1 MPLTI
6 KQTRDDLLSKLGIE
20 DATTASALALQDV
33 VIAINGAMQMLQTA
47 GQDFF
52 TREFQTITLLAGTT
66 FYTISNVQA
75 ILGPVRWND
84 SKPLRELE
92 SRGEIDQFSRI
103 FMGGTA
109 YGTGTPAEPEACFF
123 EAVRNSN
130 SSSAGDITQFNLF
143 LAPIPTALAPGT
155 LTMEV
160 VNDAVNYAVGDLSST
175 VVLPVAQSYTETVFL
190 PIARMLITRS
200 HLFSRPD
207 ILEGLTTDYNTAMAR
222 LATVGGFPDAVQP
235 EPDRK
240 TKG

>member
-1 MPLTI
+1 MSLTI
-6 KQTRDDLLSKLGIE
+6 QQTRDDLLSKLGIE
-20 DATTASALALQDV
+20 DSSTASALALQDV

-52 TREFQTITLLAGTT
+52 TRQFKTITLLAGTT
-66 FYTISNVQA
+66 FYPISDVQA

-84 SKPLRELE
+84 TKPLRELE
-92 SRGEIDQFSRI
+92 SRGEIDQFERI

-123 EAVRNSN
+123 EAVRNS
-130 SSSAGDITQFNLF
+130 SSAGEITQLNLF

-160 VNDAVNYAVGDLSST
+160 VNDAVSYDVEALSTS
-175 VVLPVAQSYTETVFL
+175 VILPVAQNYTETVFL

-207 ILEGLTTDYNTAMAR
+207 ILEGLTNDYNTAMAR

-235 EPDRK
+235 GPERK

>member
-1 MPLTI
+1 MSLTI

-20 DATTASALALQDV
+20 DSSTASALALQDV

-52 TREFQTITLLAGTT
+52 TRQFLTIPLLAGTT
-66 FYTISNVQA
+66 FYSIDNVQS

-92 SRGEIDQFSRI
+92 SRGEIDQFARI
-103 FMGGTA
+103 FLSDTA
-109 YGTGTPAEPEACFF
+109 YGTGVPADPEACFF
-123 EAVRNSN
+123 EAVRNS
-130 SSSAGDITQFNLF
+130 SSAGNITQLHLF
-143 LAPIPTALAPGT
+143 LAPIPAAIAPGSV
-155 LTMEV
+155 TMEV
-160 VNDAVNYAVGDLSST
+160 VNDAVSYSVGDLSST
-175 VVLPVAQSYTETVFL
+175 VVLPVAQNYTESVFL
-190 PIARMLITRS
+190 PVARMLITRS

-207 ILEGLTTDYNTAMAR
+207 ILEGLTADYQNAMAR